1 MNMNNWRLIAS
12 PLVLKKTGTVVKRV
26 ENRANPNITKKMVN
40 VGPHNNRSKISRS
53 SLTFENKKPQK
64 LRLEN
69 LNYGVRFVEL
79 FKKVQKGW
87 QKVTSFQG

>member
-1 MNMNNWRLIAS
+1 MSNWRVVGS
-12 PLVLKKTGTVVKRV
+12 PLVLKKTGTVVKWV
-26 ENRANPNITKKMVN
+26 ENRTNPNVTKKIVN
-40 VGPHNNRSKISRS
+40 VGPNNNSSKISRS
-53 SLTFENKKPQK
+53 LLMLENKKPQK

-69 LNYGVRFVEL
+69 LNYGARFIEL